1 MILQEKASKLE
12 EENKFQGC
20 PAVNESYTNNRTLV
34 TPSAGS
40 SRRGHDR
47 CCYCCCRRRSN
58 VRVGYSAVT
67 ERWPVM
73 KCGRLLSFSVRERKF
88 PPATAISNV
97 RKFRLL
103 LLLLPLPSPISA
115 SPRAKVPRWSWLKTK
130 FLKTFHSSIFCFCRA
145 RLLQS
150 N

>member
-1 MILQEKASKLE
+1 MYKHVIFVILERSLYKFRHLFVIPRIFVPLFLNKMILQEKASKLE

-20 PAVNESYTNNRTLV
+20 PAVNESYTNNRALV

-67 ERWPVM
+67 ER
-73 KCGRLLSFSVRERKF
+73 
-88 PPATAISNV
+88 
-97 RKFRLL
+97 
-103 LLLLPLPSPISA
+103 
-115 SPRAKVPRWSWLKTK
+115 
-130 FLKTFHSSIFCFCRA
+130 
-145 RLLQS
+145 
-150 N
+150 